1 MLYRLTG
8 RPDLNRGLGI
18 NQSINKDLWWGL
30 LVLVFGVLTPAALAR

>member
-18 NQSINKDLWWGL
+18 NQ
-30 LVLVFGVLTPAALAR
+30 